1 MASGPE
7 FVSRRGIFILLIF
20 VHKKE
25 PKRLRFLKISS
36 WMISQLLRI
45 NFSVMNFC
53 GIIPLSV
60 LISARPFVWL

>member
-36 WMISQLLRI
+36 WMISQLA
-45 NFSVMNFC
+45 MH
-53 GIIPLSV
+53 
-60 LISARPFVWL
+60 